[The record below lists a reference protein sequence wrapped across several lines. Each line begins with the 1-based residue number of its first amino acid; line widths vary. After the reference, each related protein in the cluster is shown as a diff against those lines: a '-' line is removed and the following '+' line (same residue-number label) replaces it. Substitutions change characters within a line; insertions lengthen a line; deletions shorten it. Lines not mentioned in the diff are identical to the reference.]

1 MMTMTRRSLVAAAG
15 TVAMAAP
22 LRKLRAAEE
31 LQGVEA
37 LHLLPEPKAVDVHFT
52 AADGSPRSLADY
64 SGKGVVLNLWAT
76 WCVPCVAEMP
86 ALAAFAAVVAKE
98 GIVVLPLSSDRGGA
112 GAVERFYKDLGVMNL
127 PVLLDP
133 QGAAAHALNVR
144 GIPTTL
150 IIDRKGREMAWT
162 EGSVNW
168 ANDPTLEAIRKL
180 VG

>member
-1 MMTMTRRSLVAAAG
+1 MMRMTRRALVAAAG
-15 TVAMAAP
+15 TVAAAAP
-22 LRKLRAAEE
+22 LRKLRAED

-37 LHLLPEPKAVDVHFT
+37 LHVLPAPKPVDVRFT

-64 SGKGVVLNLWAT
+64 AGKGVVLNMWAT

-86 ALAAFAAVVAKE
+86 ALAAFASVVARE
-98 GIVVLPLSSDRGGA
+98 GIVVLPISSDRGGA
-112 GAVERFYKDLGVMNL
+112 SAVEKFYRNLGVLNL

-133 QGAAAHALNVR
+133 LGAAAQGLNVR

-150 IIDRKGREMAWT
+150 IIDRKGRERAWT

-168 ANDPTLEAIRKL
+168 ANDPTLEAIRRL